1 MALLIT
7 AAGLTAEASHAQ
19 TTPPDTTQS
28 TAPDITQAETSL
40 PLADTLYQRA
50 RDLMAAGRYA
60 EACVDFA
67 ESHRID
73 PATGGTL
80 LNLAVCHEKLGLVA
94 TASAEFE
101 QARALARHFNRPD
114 REQLAAQHVAL
125 LRPRISTLSLA
136 VHDATDAEIVKIDGV
151 TLPKVAWTNLPIDPG
166 EHAVAASA
174 PGKLAWSAK
183 VGIGLEH
190 ESRTIDVPALADV
203 PPPPANPPPL
213 ALSPMAPLAPESR
226 YSTQRIAGFALGA
239 VGLATIGVGAAFG
252 VGAISE
258 NSSSEQACPPAG
270 HCSQAG
276 ANESQFALT
285 DANVANV
292 CIGAGIVALGV
303 ATVLLLTTRSSGPVT
318 ATAARSPSSLATSL
332 IVGRSLGVGG
342 AW

>member
-1 MALLIT
+1 MRSQATALLIL
-7 AAGLTAEASHAQ
+7 AAGLTARGSYAQ
-19 TTPPDTTQS
+19 P
-28 TAPDITQAETSL
+28 TAPEINQAETSL
-40 PLADTLYQRA
+40 PLAETLYQRA

-67 ESHRID
+67 ESNRVD

-94 TASAEFE
+94 TAIAEFE

-125 LRPRISTLSLA
+125 LRPRISTLSLT
-136 VHDATDAEIVKIDGV
+136 VQDATEVETIKIDGV
-151 TLPKVAWTNLPIDPG
+151 AVPKVAWTNLPIDPG

-174 PGKLAWSAK
+174 PGKVPWSAK
-183 VGIGLEH
+183 VTIGAEH
-190 ESRTIDVPALADV
+190 ESRTLEVPALADV
-203 PPPPANPPPL
+203 PPPPKPPTPFAGAPIPPP
-213 ALSPMAPLAPESR
+213 AQESR
-226 YSTQRIAGFALGA
+226 SSTQRIVGFALGA

-252 VGAISE
+252 VGAVSE
-258 NSSSEQACPPAG
+258 NSSSEHACPPAG
-270 HCSQAG
+270 RCSQAG

-303 ATVLLLTTRSSGPVT
+303 ATVLLLTTRSGAPAT
-318 ATAARSPSSLATSL
+318 TTAARSPLSIATTSSA
-332 IVGRSLGVGG
+332 GRSFGIGGV
-342 AW
+342 W